1 MATVSVGHSYDGPK
15 WTVNDLV
22 KAPTRVPNLVREMV
36 KDNNISDWLL
46 REGPTA
52 AGGAVAYEETM
63 ALYASHDGEI
73 VAEFGEIPGV
83 ETPMRTM
90 VTRATTK
97 RGVHLKISK
106 EMETRND
113 VGRVKDEIRMV
124 RDTLVNTRDKVFFNA
139 VINHPSALS
148 LPAGNASGGWL
159 SGTTSIV
166 SDIAEG
172 MYQIS
177 SQGVTGAQLEEKLG
191 YQADT
196 LIIHPSIESGF
207 IDNTEVNNI
216 FAGSPL
222 ADQALRYTGKMPK
235 TFMGLTIMKSWR
247 CPLDTAILCKRG
259 IMGFISN
266 EWPLSGSP
274 MKYNE
279 DEQTYRTNF
288 TYRNLVAIDN
298 PKAVCF
304 ITGVDA

>member
-1 MATVSVGHSYDGPK
+1 MATVTVGHSYDGTK
-15 WTVNDLV
+15 WTVNELV
-22 KAPTRVPNLVREMV
+22 KAPTRVPNLVKEMV
-36 KDNNISDWLL
+36 KDANISEWLL
-46 REGPTA
+46 RDGPTA
-52 AGGAVAYEETM
+52 AGGAVEYEETV

-73 VAEFGEIPGV
+73 VAEFAEIPGV
-83 ETPMRTM
+83 ETPMRTRL
-90 VTRATTK
+90 TRATTK

-124 RDTLVNTRDKVFFNA
+124 RDTLVNTRDKVLFNA
-139 VINHPSALS
+139 VMTHPSVQT

-172 MYQIS
+172 MYMIS
-177 SQGVTGAQLEEKLG
+177 SVGVTGAQLSETLN
-191 YQADT
+191 YRPDS
-196 LIIHPSIESGF
+196 LIIHPAIASGL
-207 IDNTEVNNI
+207 IDNPEVNNI

-222 ADQALRYTGKMPK
+222 ASEQLRYTGKMPK
-235 TFMGLTIMKSWR
+235 KFMGLDILTSFR
-247 CPLDTAILCKRG
+247 CPLDTAIMCQRN
-259 IMGFISN
+259 IMGFISK
-266 EWPLSGSP
+266 EWPLNGSP

-288 TYRNLVAIDN
+288 TYRDLVAIDN
-298 PKAVCF
+298 PKAVLF